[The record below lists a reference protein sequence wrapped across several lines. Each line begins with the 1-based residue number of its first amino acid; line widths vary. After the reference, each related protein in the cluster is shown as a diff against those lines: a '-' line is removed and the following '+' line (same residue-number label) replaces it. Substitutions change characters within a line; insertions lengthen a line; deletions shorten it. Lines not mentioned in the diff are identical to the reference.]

1 MRVLFVTPRFP
12 YPPNRGDTLRSW
24 HVLSALARRHEV
36 WLVSVDRDRP
46 SDASLATANALC
58 ARVAVL
64 QRSAMRSLAAGLLG
78 FLAGRPLTTGYFADA
93 RLGKLI
99 AEWSGETEFDA
110 ALVYSSSIAASLG
123 ELRARRRVVD
133 LGDVDSVKWETY
145 ARRSLSPLRWFYALE
160 GRRVAAVEA
169 MLCRSYD
176 VSVVVNDRER
186 AKLERRVPG
195 LRAQVAPTT
204 IDLSEH
210 AAMADRPLTAE
221 PVIGFVGS
229 MFYPPNER
237 AALWFAKYVWPLVRE
252 RVRDA
257 RWLIVGARPTR
268 RVRQLGRRPGVEVTG
283 AVPDV
288 RPHLAR
294 MRVFVDPV
302 DGDLGVQSKLIVAMA
317 AGRPSVVTPDV
328 AAGIVPSDPPP
339 FMVAAS
345 PRGFADAVI
354 RLLRD
359 DAQARALAARARRFT
374 AQHYGAE
381 TVAAK
386 WERWLGGDSTA
397 LPRTVHP
404 RAMAIGARDLETLVT
419 P

>member
-1 MRVLFVTPRFP
+1 MRILFVTPRFP

-24 HVLSALARRHEV
+24 HVLSVLARRHEV
-36 WLVSVDRDRP
+36 WLASVDRDRP
-46 SDASLATANALC
+46 SDASLAAANAIC
-58 ARVAVL
+58 ARVAVF
-64 QRSAMRSLAAGLLG
+64 QRSALRSLAAGLRGL
-78 FLAGRPLTTGYFADA
+78 LTGRPLTTAYFADV
-93 RLGKLI
+93 RLEGLL
-99 AEWSGETEFDA
+99 AAWSREAEFDA

-123 ELRARRRVVD
+123 AVPARRRVVD

-169 MLCRSYD
+169 RLCRSYD
-176 VSVVVNDRER
+176 VCVVVNDRER

-195 LRAQVAPTT
+195 LRACVAPTT
-204 IDLSEH
+204 IDPCEL
-210 AAMADRPLTAE
+210 AAIADQPLPTE

-237 AALWFAKYVWPLVRE
+237 AVLWFAKHVWPLVRE

-268 RVRQLGRRPGVEVTG
+268 RVLQLGRRPGVEVTG
-283 AVPDV
+283 SVPDV
-288 RPHLAR
+288 RPYLAE

-317 AGRPSVVTPDV
+317 AARPSVVTPDA

-339 FMVAAS
+339 FLVAAS

-359 DAQARALAARARRFT
+359 DAQARALAARARRFAT
-374 AQHYGAE
+374 QHYGAE
-381 TVAAK
+381 AVAAK
-386 WERWLGGDSTA
+386 WERWLAGE
-397 LPRTVHP
+397 PVERR
-404 RAMAIGARDLETLVT
+404 RAIDPHARAVGAHDLEALVT
-419 P
+419 R